1 MSEKLKRYLIIF
13 CFVFSSTIGCT
24 QSYKG
29 TIIRVID
36 GDTYVF
42 QTTDGSVTVRMQ
54 GIDAPERDQPFSM
67 ESGEFLTKYL
77 YKEATTKVTGTD
89 RYGRMLGT
97 LYIDG
102 QDINLLSIKN
112 GFSWHYKQYSKDK
125 DYASAEENARRNILG
140 LWGLD
145 NPVPPWNLRKK

>member
-1 MSEKLKRYLIIF
+1 MKKLFLASILVTILN
-13 CFVFSSTIGCT
+13 VGFS

-29 TIIRVID
+29 SVIRVID

-42 QTTDGSVTVRMQ
+42 QTTEGSFTVRMQ
-54 GIDAPERDQPFSM
+54 GVDAPERDQPFSK
-67 ESGEFLTKYL
+67 ESNEFLSKYL
-77 YKEATTKVTGTD
+77 NKEAITKVSGTD

-102 QDINLLSIKN
+102 QDINLQSIKN

-125 DYASAEENARRNILG
+125 DYASAEEHARRNKSG
-140 LWGLD
+140 LWKPD
-145 NPVPPWNLRKK
+145 NPIPPWEWRKK